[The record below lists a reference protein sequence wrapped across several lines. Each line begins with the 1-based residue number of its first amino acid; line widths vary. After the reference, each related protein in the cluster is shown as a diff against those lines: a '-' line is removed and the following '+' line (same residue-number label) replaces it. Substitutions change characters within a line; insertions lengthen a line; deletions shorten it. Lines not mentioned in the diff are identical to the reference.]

1 LGVNSGSIN
10 PYTLSPTL
18 YPLLSTLSMTVILY
32 WGDDDFAI
40 AKAVSAIQQSAID
53 LAWKSFNFEKITPE
67 REDATISA
75 LDSAMTP
82 PFGTGKRLVWLSETT
97 LMQQCSEY
105 LLAELERTLPQ
116 IPNTTILLLT
126 SKNKP
131 DGRLKSTKTI
141 QKYAK
146 VQEFSQIPPWK
157 TEELVQ
163 RVQIV
168 AKELGLKIAPD
179 GVQLLAE
186 AVGNNTRQLYLELE
200 KLQLLAG
207 GAGQQI
213 DRVMVASLV
222 VANTQNSLQ
231 LAAAIRQG
239 DVGTALSLVS
249 ELLDRNEPALK
260 IVATLVGQFRT
271 WLWVKMLM
279 EEGEQDDR
287 AIATAAGLGNPK
299 RLFFIK
305 QELQSTTA
313 DRLAACLCKLLDLE
327 FNLKRGADTF
337 STLQMHTIELCQL
350 SLSNC

>member
-1 LGVNSGSIN
+1 MS
-10 PYTLSPTL
+10 
-18 YPLLSTLSMTVILY
+18 VILY

-40 AKAVSAIQQSAID
+40 AKAVSAIQSSAID
-53 LAWKSFNFEKITPE
+53 PAWVSFNYEKITPDH
-67 REDATISA
+67 EDAAIAA

-82 PFGTGKRLVWLSETT
+82 PFGTGKRLVWLVDPT
-97 LMQQCSEY
+97 LIQQCSEQ

-116 IPNTTILLLT
+116 VPATTILLLT

-141 QKYAK
+141 QKYAN
-146 VQEFSQIPPWK
+146 VQEFSLISPWK
-157 TEELVQ
+157 TEELSQ

-168 AKELGLKIAPD
+168 AKELGLKLTPD
-179 GVQLLAE
+179 AIQLLAQS
-186 AVGNNTRQLYLELE
+186 VGNNTRQLYLELD

-207 GAGQQI
+207 GEGQQI

-239 DVGTALSLVS
+239 DVGTSLQLIT
-249 ELLDRNEPALK
+249 ELINHNEPALK

-271 WLWVKMLM
+271 WLWVKMLLDA
-279 EEGEQDDR
+279 GEKDDR
-287 AIATAAGLGNPK
+287 VIATAAGLGNPK

-305 QELQSTTA
+305 QELQSTTT
-313 DRLAACLCKLLDLE
+313 DRLAASLPKLLDLE
-327 FNLKRGADTF
+327 FNLKRGGDTT
-337 STLQMHTIELCQL
+337 STLQIYTIELCQIFRL
-350 SLSNC
+350 

>member
-1 LGVNSGSIN
+1 MS
-10 PYTLSPTL
+10 
-18 YPLLSTLSMTVILY
+18 VILY

-40 AKAVSAIQQSAID
+40 AKAVDAIQKSAID
-53 LAWKSFNFEKITPE
+53 PAWKSFNYEKITPDK
-67 REDATISA
+67 EDATISA

-82 PFGTGKRLVWLSETT
+82 PFGAGKRLVWLVDTT
-97 LMQQCSEY
+97 VMQQCSEA
-105 LLAELERTLPQ
+105 LLAELDRTLPQ
-116 IPNTTILLLT
+116 VPDTTILLLT

-141 QKYAK
+141 QKYAN
-146 VQEFSQIPPWK
+146 VQEFSLIPPWK
-157 TEELVQ
+157 TEELIQ

-179 GVQLLAE
+179 AVQLLAE
-186 AVGNNTRQLYLELE
+186 SVGNNTRQLYLELE

-213 DRVMVASLV
+213 DRAMVASLV

-239 DVGTALSLVS
+239 DVGTALHLVS
-249 ELLDRNEPALK
+249 ELLNHNEPALK

-271 WLWVKMLM
+271 WLWVKMLL
-279 EEGEQDDR
+279 EAGEKDDR
-287 AIATAAGLGNPK
+287 VIATAAGLGNPK

-305 QELQSTTA
+305 QELQATTA
-313 DRLAACLCKLLDLE
+313 DRLAASLPKLLDLE
-327 FNLKRGADTF
+327 FNLKRGSEPN
-337 STLQMHTIELCQL
+337 STLQMHAIELCHIFRL
-350 SLSNC
+350 

>member
-1 LGVNSGSIN
+1 
-10 PYTLSPTL
+10 
-18 YPLLSTLSMTVILY
+18 MTVILY

-40 AKAVSAIQQSAID
+40 AKAVNAIQQSAIVP
-53 LAWKSFNFEKITPE
+53 AWKSFNYEKITPD

-75 LDSAMTP
+75 LDAAMTP
-82 PFGTGKRLVWLSETT
+82 PFGAGKRLVWLVDTT
-97 LMQQCSEY
+97 LMQQCSES
-105 LLAELERTLPQ
+105 LLAELDRTLPQ
-116 IPNTTILLLT
+116 VPDTTVLLLT

-141 QKYAK
+141 QKYAN
-146 VQEFSQIPPWK
+146 VQEFSLIPPWK
-157 TEELVQ
+157 TEELSQ

-168 AKELGLKIAPD
+168 AKELGLKITPD
-179 GVQLLAE
+179 AVQLLAE
-186 AVGNNTRQLYLELE
+186 SVGNNTRQLYLELE

-239 DVGTALSLVS
+239 DVGTALHLVS
-249 ELLDRNEPALK
+249 ELLNHNEPALK

-271 WLWVKMLM
+271 WLWVKMLL
-279 EEGEQDDR
+279 EAGEKDDR
-287 AIATAAGLGNPK
+287 VIATAAGLGNPK

-305 QELQSTTA
+305 QELQATTA
-313 DRLAACLCKLLDLE
+313 DRLAASLPKLLDLE
-327 FNLKRGADTF
+327 FNLKRGSEPNA
-337 STLQMHTIELCQL
+337 TLQMHAIELCQIFKIEGRG
-350 SLSNC
+350 

>member
-1 LGVNSGSIN
+1 M
-10 PYTLSPTL
+10 P
-18 YPLLSTLSMTVILY
+18 VILY

-40 AKAVSAIQQSAID
+40 AKAVNAIQQSAID
-53 LAWKSFNFEKITPE
+53 PAWQSFNYEKITPD

-75 LDSAMTP
+75 LEAAMTP
-82 PFGTGKRLVWLSETT
+82 PFGTGKRLVWLVDPT
-97 LMQQCSEY
+97 LMQHCSEQ

-116 IPNTTILLLT
+116 IPGTTLLLLT

-141 QKYAK
+141 QKYAN
-146 VQEFSQIPPWK
+146 VQEFSLIPPWK
-157 TEELVQ
+157 TEEISQ

-168 AKELGLKIAPD
+168 AKELGLKVTPD
-179 GVQLLAE
+179 AVQLLAE
-186 AVGNNTRQLYLELE
+186 SVGNNTRQLYLELD

-207 GAGQQI
+207 GDGQQI

-239 DVGTALSLVS
+239 DVGTALHLVS
-249 ELLDRNEPALK
+249 ELLNHNEPALK

-271 WLWVKMLM
+271 WLWVKMLL
-279 EEGEQDDR
+279 EAGEKDDR
-287 AIATAAGLGNPK
+287 VIATAAGLSNPK

-305 QELQSTTA
+305 QELQATTA
-313 DRLAACLCKLLDLE
+313 DRLAASLPKLLDLE
-327 FNLKRGADTF
+327 FQLKRGNEPN
-337 STLQMHTIELCQL
+337 STLQMHAIELCQIFRF
-350 SLSNC
+350 

>member
-1 LGVNSGSIN
+1 MS
-10 PYTLSPTL
+10 
-18 YPLLSTLSMTVILY
+18 VILY

-40 AKAVSAIQQSAID
+40 AKAVDAIQKSAID
-53 LAWKSFNFEKITPE
+53 PAWKSFNYEKITPDK
-67 REDATISA
+67 EDATISA

-82 PFGTGKRLVWLSETT
+82 PFGAGKRLVWLVDTT
-97 LMQQCSEY
+97 VMQQCSEA
-105 LLAELERTLPQ
+105 LLAELDRTLPQ
-116 IPNTTILLLT
+116 VPDTTILLLT

-141 QKYAK
+141 QKYAN
-146 VQEFSQIPPWK
+146 VQEFSLIPPWK
-157 TEELVQ
+157 TEELIQ

-179 GVQLLAE
+179 AVQLLAE
-186 AVGNNTRQLYLELE
+186 SVGNNTRQLYLELE

-213 DRVMVASLV
+213 DRAMVASLV

-239 DVGTALSLVS
+239 DVGTALHLVS
-249 ELLDRNEPALK
+249 ELLNHNEPALK

-271 WLWVKMLM
+271 WLWVKMLL
-279 EEGEQDDR
+279 EAGEKDDR
-287 AIATAAGLGNPK
+287 VIATAAGLGNPK

-305 QELQSTTA
+305 QELQATTA
-313 DRLAACLCKLLDLE
+313 DRLAASLPKLLDLE
-327 FNLKRGADTF
+327 FNLKRGSEPN
-337 STLQMHTIELCQL
+337 STLQMHAIELCQIFHPL
-350 SLSNC
+350 K

>member
-1 LGVNSGSIN
+1 
-10 PYTLSPTL
+10 
-18 YPLLSTLSMTVILY
+18 MTVILY

-40 AKAVSAIQQSAID
+40 AKAVTAIQQSSLD
-53 LAWKSFNFEKITPE
+53 PAWTSFNYEKILPD
-67 REDATISA
+67 RENAAIAA

-82 PFGTGKRLVWLSETT
+82 PFGTGKRLVWLADTN
-97 LMQQCSEY
+97 LMQQCSEQ

-116 IPNTTILLLT
+116 IPTTTVLLLT

-141 QKYAK
+141 QKYAN
-146 VQEFSQIPPWK
+146 VQEFGLIPPWK
-157 TEELVQ
+157 TEELSQ

-168 AKELGLKIAPD
+168 AKELGLKLTPD
-179 GVQLLAE
+179 AVQLLAE
-186 AVGNNTRQLYLELE
+186 SVGNNTRQLYLELD

-207 GAGQQI
+207 GEGQQI

-239 DVGTALSLVS
+239 NVGTALHLIT
-249 ELLDRNEPALK
+249 ELINHNEPALK

-271 WLWVKMLM
+271 WLWVKMLL
-279 EEGEQDDR
+279 EAGEKDDR
-287 AIATAAGLGNPK
+287 VIATAAGLGNPK

-313 DRLAACLCKLLDLE
+313 DRLAASLPKLLDLE
-327 FNLKRGADTF
+327 FNLKRGGETI
-337 STLQMHTIELCQL
+337 STLQIHAIELCQIFQPL
-350 SLSNC
+350 K